1 MSSQR
6 RSSARLDG
14 LPVLSGLRYLGVRQ
28 VAEFSN
34 GSGHLAAVKFG
45 SEGGTECQTA
55 EGAAIRN
62 LAARTRP
69 SFARSFRLPENG
81 GRRECRVFGTPAASR
96 TKQKVRECVT
106 TGTPKQS
113 GIPCAMVLRLIRVLP
128 GVPGFLATVA
138 RNDLASLT
146 PASGGQDHTTSPSAP
161 MRFVCMHL
169 CVHRILPPT
178 PVTIA

>member
-1 MSSQR
+1 VSSQR

-113 GIPCAMVLRLIRVLP
+113 GIPCAMVLRFIRDLP
-128 GVPGFLATVA
+128 GVPGLI
-138 RNDLASLT
+138 ASIAQRIDSAKLDSSVGE
-146 PASGGQDHTTSPSAP
+146 SGPHDFAV
-161 MRFVCMHL
+161 RL
-169 CVHRILPPT
+169 VHRSSCDPKAS
-178 PVTIA
+178 IASRTQRP